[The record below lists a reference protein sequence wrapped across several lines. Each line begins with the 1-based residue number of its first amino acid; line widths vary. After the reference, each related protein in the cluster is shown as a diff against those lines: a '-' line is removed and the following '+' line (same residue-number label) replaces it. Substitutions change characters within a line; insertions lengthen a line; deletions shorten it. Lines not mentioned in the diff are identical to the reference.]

1 LELGDHVTA
10 LVYPCVSSYVGG
22 DIVAGVMG
30 SGIYRTEEVTLF
42 LDVGTNA
49 EIVIGN
55 KDWLACAACSAGPAF
70 EGGGLKFGM
79 RAAKG
84 AIEDFSL
91 DPVTCEPMI
100 LTIGKVRPKGICG
113 SGLINMVAVLFGMGV
128 IDNLGKFDPN
138 LQTPRIR
145 KTEAGC
151 EYVVAWREET
161 QIDRD
166 ITLSEIDIE
175 NLIRVKGAIYS
186 GCMTLLTEVGLG
198 IDDIQRIILAG
209 GFGSFVDL
217 ERAMTI
223 GLLPEMD
230 PDRVTYLG
238 NGSLLGA
245 KMSSLTNRIRRD
257 VARVVRKMTNF
268 ELSDTTSYMDNYIAA
283 LFLPHT
289 DLNRFPRVKARLETL
304 KSLRK

>member
-1 LELGDHVTA
+1 MELGEHVTA

-30 SGIYRTEEVTLF
+30 SGIYRAEELTLF

-55 KDWLACAACSAGPAF
+55 RDWLACAACSAGPAF
-70 EGGGLKFGM
+70 EGGGLTFGM
-79 RAAKG
+79 RAAEG

-91 DPVTCEPMI
+91 DPATLEPMI
-100 LTIGKVRPKGICG
+100 VTVGRVRPKGICG
-113 SGLINMVAVLFGMGV
+113 SGLINLAAVMFEMG
-128 IDNLGKFDPN
+128 IINNLGKFDPG
-138 LQTPRIR
+138 LRTARLR
-145 KTEAGC
+145 EVEGGR
-151 EYVVAWREET
+151 EFVLAWREET

-166 ITLSEIDIE
+166 ITISEIDFE
-175 NLIRVKGAIYS
+175 NLIRAKGAIYS
-186 GCMTLLTEVGLG
+186 GCMTLLTEVGLT
-198 IDDIQRIILAG
+198 IRDVRRIVLAG

-217 ERAMTI
+217 EKAITI
-223 GLLPEMD
+223 GLLPEID

-245 KMSSLTNRIRRD
+245 QMSCLTNRIRQD
-257 VARVVRKMTNF
+257 VAEVVRKMTNF
-268 ELSDTTSYMDNYIAA
+268 ELSETASYMDNYIAA

-289 DLNRFPRVKARLETL
+289 DLDQFPRLKQRLEARRT
-304 KSLRK
+304 K